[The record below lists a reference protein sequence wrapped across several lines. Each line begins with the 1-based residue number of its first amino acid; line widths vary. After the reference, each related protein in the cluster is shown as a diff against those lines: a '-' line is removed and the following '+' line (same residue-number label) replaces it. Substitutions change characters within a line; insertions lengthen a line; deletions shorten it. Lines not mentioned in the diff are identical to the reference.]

1 MSEVE
6 SLAPSKTGLR
16 HLQLITALL
25 DSEHLDGNRQ
35 VGTSVVYEAAK
46 ERGEPRSSV
55 TGDLRALQDRG
66 WLWFEEMNAG
76 ILTVVLNQEGVDAAE
91 EFKELRSNRR
101 RRNQE
106 ARRAILLWLED
117 EYHEGRNSPNIVGF
131 TSSKYGNFMGDPYV
145 ESEVDA
151 ATRWCRE
158 EGYLEGTA
166 AFGGPVVRPQITS
179 KGLAYIE
186 GEDSTSSATDS
197 RSGDIYNINNH
208 GAFNW
213 AMNSPNAQLNISMTQ
228 EEVKGV
234 GEMLDSYRAM
244 IVSAGVSDEVAA
256 DAEVIAAEIE
266 GEISSAAPEA
276 GKVKALGEK
285 LGELV
290 TTGTVTAIVNAL
302 NAVIQQGIAGL

>member
-6 SLAPSKTGLR
+6 SLVQSKTGLR
-16 HLQLITALL
+16 HLQLITELL

-35 VGTSVVYEAAK
+35 VGTSAVYEAAK
-46 ERGEPRSSV
+46 EKGEPKSGV
-55 TGDLRALQDRG
+55 TGELRALQERG

-76 ILTVVLNQEGVDAAE
+76 ILTVVLNQAGVDVAE
-91 EFKELRSNRR
+91 EFKELRSDRR
-101 RRNQE
+101 RRNQA

-117 EYHEGRNSPNIVGF
+117 EYHEGRNSPNITGF
-131 TSSKYGNFMGDPYV
+131 TSSKYGNFLGEPYA

-166 AFGGPVVRPQITS
+166 AFGGPVVRPTITS

-186 GEDSTSSATDS
+186 GDDSASTADNA
-197 RSGDIYNINNH
+197 RSGDTYNINNH

-213 AMNSPNAQLNISMTQ
+213 AMNSPNANLNISMSQ
-228 EEVKGV
+228 EDVAKVRDMVESV
-234 GEMLDSYRAM
+234 RAM
-244 IVSAGVSDEVAA
+244 LGSAGVSDEA
-256 DAEVIAAEIE
+256 AAEAVTVIGEIE
-266 GEISSAAPEA
+266 DEISSEAPEGGTVKTLG
-276 GKVKALGEK
+276 GKLAEIAA
-285 LGELV
+285 
-290 TTGTVTAIVNAL
+290 TGTVTAIVNAL